1 MRKGPAVVKCTVTI
15 ADAFTWF
22 STVLGLS
29 EVLVFTPWILQLDDS
44 LTKIL
49 WIYEAMQ
56 QKLFLFKVLT
66 FCQKL

>member
-1 MRKGPAVVKCTVTI
+1 MRKGPAVVKCTVTVV
-15 ADAFTWF
+15 DAFTWF

-29 EVLVFTPWILQLDDS
+29 KVLVFTPWILQLDDS

-49 WIYEAMQ
+49 WIYEAIQ

>member
-1 MRKGPAVVKCTVTI
+1 MRKEPAVVKCRVTVV
-15 ADAFTWF
+15 DAFTWF

-49 WIYEAMQ
+49 WICEAIQ